1 MENKKFNSVEEEEKD
16 FQNMLNQ
23 AAQIK
28 SYQLSLER
36 KKFDKLP
43 DFFKEGLYN
52 YSYLKNIY
60 KQSYHIKK
68 YTYEAMKSKGVQHLK
83 FKEYDN
89 ALDQFIKC
97 ICIFKYIECS
107 NPKWNSGDG
116 IKDNELKYIEDK
128 GSNDNEKS
136 EIIKMIKSALL
147 NISLV
152 YYLTKDYKSVR
163 EACDEV
169 LKIDPK
175 CVKAFYRKAKSYM
188 DDPKSLISE
197 HIEAQKIL
205 ENAVKIDPDN
215 IEIRSTLE
223 HFNKKL
229 NDEKKSEKKV
239 YKSYY
244 NKINKETKNTEK
256 EKIEESKK
264 LKEENN
270 NGAAQLRMMN
280 LILEICYTQK
290 DLYERQNMKK
300 EVKKLEKV
308 IKQAKKY
315 RDDLNDLMS
324 IDFNNPNEKLINLS
338 KKEGFDLKD
347 KNIQKYF
354 NDLKLKLI
362 NEINEFHESNLNLMK
377 EQNNI
382 NINRYN
388 ELKKEIK
395 IDDEENLF
403 ENKKNVNNDNKDE
416 NNNKNKINNI
426 KNNIDDKNSKNIN
439 KNENNR
445 NNQII
450 MKNNE
455 QLKNTLKLAFSGIF
469 IFLCFYLL
477 KFGLGYYLRN
487 KLDIDI

>member
-128 GSNDNEKS
+128 GSNDNEKF

-188 DDPKSLISE
+188 DDPKSLISD

-256 EKIEESKK
+256 EKKEESKK

-300 EVKKLEKV
+300 DVKKLEKV

-362 NEINEFHESNLNLMK
+362 NEINEFHESNLSLMK

-403 ENKKNVNNDNKDE
+403 ENKKNVNNNNKDE
-416 NNNKNKINNI
+416 NNKINNI

-487 KLDIDI
+487 RLDIDI

>member
-1 MENKKFNSVEEEEKD
+1 MEKKTFNSVEEEEKD

-28 SYQLSLER
+28 SYQMSLER

-60 KQSYHIKK
+60 KQSYQIRK
-68 YTYEAMKSKGVQHLK
+68 YTYEAIKIKGVQHLK
-83 FKEYDN
+83 FKEYEN
-89 ALDQFIKC
+89 ALDQFIKS
-97 ICIFKYIECS
+97 ICIFKYIECL

-116 IKDNELKYIEDK
+116 IKDHELKYIEYK
-128 GSNDNEKS
+128 GNNDLEKA
-136 EIIKMIKSALL
+136 EIIKMIKSSLL

-152 YYLTKDYKSVR
+152 YLITKDYKSVR

-175 CVKAFYRKAKSYM
+175 CVKAYYRKAKSYM
-188 DDPKSLISE
+188 DDPKSMISD
-197 HIEAQKIL
+197 HIEGQKIL
-205 ENAVKIDPDN
+205 EIAYKIDPSN
-215 IEIRSTLE
+215 IEIRKTLE
-223 HFNKKL
+223 QFSKQL
-229 NDEKKSEKKV
+229 SDEKKSEHKI

-256 EKIEESKK
+256 EKKEEDKK
-264 LKEENN
+264 KTEENN
-270 NGAAQLRMMN
+270 SGKAQIRMMN

-290 DLYERQNMKK
+290 EMYERQDMKK

-315 RDDLNDLMS
+315 RDDLNDLIN
-324 IDFNNPNEKLINLS
+324 IDFNNPSEKLINLS

-347 KNIQKYF
+347 KNIQNYF
-354 NDLKLKLI
+354 EELKMKLI
-362 NEINEFHESNLNLMK
+362 KEINEFHESNLNLMK
-377 EQNNI
+377 EQNNK
-382 NINRYN
+382 NIDKFN
-388 ELKKEIK
+388 ELKNQIKNEASNKNNNDTIHNNDNKNDKKEQNVNTNLKDI
-395 IDDEENLF
+395 ENKYKNF
-403 ENKKNVNNDNKDE
+403 ENKKKE
-416 NNNKNKINNI
+416 NNKN
-426 KNNIDDKNSKNIN
+426 
-439 KNENNR
+439 
-445 NNQII
+445 QII
-450 MKNNE
+450 ENNNE

-487 KLDIDI
+487 KLDIDV

>member
-128 GSNDNEKS
+128 GSNDNEKF

-188 DDPKSLISE
+188 DDPKSLISD

-256 EKIEESKK
+256 EKKEESKK

-300 EVKKLEKV
+300 DVKKLEKV

-362 NEINEFHESNLNLMK
+362 NEINEFHESNLSLMK

-403 ENKKNVNNDNKDE
+403 ENKKNVNNNNKDE
-416 NNNKNKINNI
+416 NINKNKINNI

-487 KLDIDI
+487 RLDIDI

>member
-1 MENKKFNSVEEEEKD
+1 MDKKVFNSVEEEEKD

-28 SYQLSLER
+28 SYQMSLER

-60 KQSYHIKK
+60 KQSYAIKK
-68 YTYEAMKSKGVQHLK
+68 YTYEAIKIKGVQHLQ
-83 FKEYDN
+83 FKEYEQ
-89 ALDQFIKC
+89 ALDQFIKS

-116 IKDNELKYIEDK
+116 IKDNELKYIEEK
-128 GSNDNEKS
+128 GNNESEKL
-136 EIIKMIKSALL
+136 EIIKMIKSSLL

-152 YYLTKDYKSVR
+152 YLITKDYPGVR
-163 EACDEV
+163 DACNEV

-175 CVKAFYRKAKSYM
+175 CVKAYYRKAKSYM

-205 ENAVKIDPDN
+205 EIANRMDPNNA
-215 IEIRSTLE
+215 EIRNTLE
-223 HFNKKL
+223 QFNKQI
-229 NDEKKSEKKV
+229 NDEKKSEQKI

-256 EKIEESKK
+256 EK
-264 LKEENN
+264 KEEDKKNKDENN
-270 NGAAQLRMMN
+270 SGVAQIRMMN

-290 DLYERQNMKK
+290 NLYERQDLKK
-300 EVKKLEKV
+300 EVKKLEKI

-315 RDDLNDLMS
+315 RDDLNDLIN
-324 IDFNNPNEKLINLS
+324 IDFNNPSEKLIKLS

-362 NEINEFHESNLNLMK
+362 EEINQFHESNLQLMK
-377 EQNNI
+377 
-382 NINRYN
+382 
-388 ELKKEIK
+388 
-395 IDDEENLF
+395 D
-403 ENKKNVNNDNKDE
+403 
-416 NNNKNKINNI
+416 NNNKNIDTYNELMKKKNKNNEGNKYFEEDEGNKEYNKDNNNNI
-426 KNNIDDKNSKNIN
+426 HKRNVNNEDSLRNKKNKEN
-439 KNENNR
+439 KNK
-445 NNQII
+445 NQII
-450 MKNNE
+450 KNNNE
-455 QLKNTLKLAFSGIF
+455 QLVNTLKLAFSGIF
-469 IFLCFYLL
+469 VFLCFYLL

>member
-1 MENKKFNSVEEEEKD
+1 MEKKSFKTVEDEEKD

-28 SYQLSLER
+28 SYQMSLER

-60 KQSYHIKK
+60 KQSYQIKK
-68 YTYEAMKSKGVQHLK
+68 YTYEAIKIKGIQHLK
-83 FKEYDN
+83 FKEYEN
-89 ALDQFIKC
+89 ALDQFIKS
-97 ICIFKYIECS
+97 ICIFKYIEAL

-128 GSNDNEKS
+128 GNNDNEKN
-136 EIIKMIKSALL
+136 EIIKMIKSSLL

-152 YYLTKDYKSVR
+152 YLITKDYKNVR
-163 EACDEV
+163 DACDEV

-188 DDPKSLISE
+188 DDPKSLISD
-197 HIEAQKIL
+197 HIEGQKIL
-205 ENAVKIDPDN
+205 ETAHKIDPNN
-215 IEIRSTLE
+215 IEIRNTLE
-223 HFNKKL
+223 KFSKQL
-229 NDEKKSEKKV
+229 NDEKKGEQKV

-244 NKINKETKNTEK
+244 NKINKEVKNIEK
-256 EKIEESKK
+256 EK
-264 LKEENN
+264 KEEDKKAKEEKN
-270 NGAAQLRMMN
+270 NGMAQIRMMN

-290 DLYERQNMKK
+290 DLYESQDMKK

-315 RDDLNDLMS
+315 RDDLNDLIN

-354 NDLKLKLI
+354 YDLKLKLI
-362 NEINEFHESNLNLMK
+362 EEINEFHESNINLMK
-377 EQNNI
+377 EQNNN

-388 ELKKEIK
+388 EMKKQINPNDNNNIYKRNNIVNE
-395 IDDEENLF
+395 DN
-403 ENKKNVNNDNKDE
+403 NKKNKNTYKIERTKDNKNDR
-416 NNNKNKINNI
+416 NKK
-426 KNNIDDKNSKNIN
+426 
-439 KNENNR
+439 
-445 NNQII
+445 QII
-450 MKNNE
+450 MNNNE

-469 IFLCFYLL
+469 VFLCFYLL

-487 KLDIDI
+487 KLDINI

>member
-128 GSNDNEKS
+128 GSNDNEKFK
-136 EIIKMIKSALL
+136 IIKMIKSALL

-188 DDPKSLISE
+188 DDPKSLISD

-256 EKIEESKK
+256 EKKEESKK

-300 EVKKLEKV
+300 DVKKLEKV

-362 NEINEFHESNLNLMK
+362 NEINEFHESNLSLMK

-403 ENKKNVNNDNKDE
+403 ENKKNVNNNNKDE

-487 KLDIDI
+487 RLDIDI

>member
-36 KKFDKLP
+36 QKFDKLP

-136 EIIKMIKSALL
+136 EIIKMIKSSLL

-175 CVKAFYRKAKSYM
+175 CVNAFYRKAKSYM

-256 EKIEESKK
+256 EKKEESKK

>member
-1 MENKKFNSVEEEEKD
+1 MDKKVFNSVEEEEKD

-28 SYQLSLER
+28 SYQMSLER

-60 KQSYHIKK
+60 KQSYAIKK
-68 YTYEAMKSKGVQHLK
+68 YTYEAIKIKGVQHLQ
-83 FKEYDN
+83 FKEYEQ
-89 ALDQFIKC
+89 ALDQFIKS

-116 IKDNELKYIEDK
+116 IKDNELKYIEEK
-128 GSNDNEKS
+128 GNNESEKL
-136 EIIKMIKSALL
+136 EIIKMIKSSLL

-152 YYLTKDYKSVR
+152 YLITKDYPGVR
-163 EACDEV
+163 DACNEV

-175 CVKAFYRKAKSYM
+175 CVKAYYRKAKSYM

-205 ENAVKIDPDN
+205 EIANRMDPNNA
-215 IEIRSTLE
+215 EIRNTLE
-223 HFNKKL
+223 QFNKQI
-229 NDEKKSEKKV
+229 NDEKKSEQKI

-256 EKIEESKK
+256 EK
-264 LKEENN
+264 KEEDKKNKDENN
-270 NGAAQLRMMN
+270 SGVAQIRMMN

-290 DLYERQNMKK
+290 NLYERQDLKK
-300 EVKKLEKV
+300 EVKKLEKI

-315 RDDLNDLMS
+315 RDDLNDLIN
-324 IDFNNPNEKLINLS
+324 IDFNNPSEKLIKLS

-362 NEINEFHESNLNLMK
+362 EEINQFHESNLQLMK
-377 EQNNI
+377 
-382 NINRYN
+382 
-388 ELKKEIK
+388 
-395 IDDEENLF
+395 D
-403 ENKKNVNNDNKDE
+403 
-416 NNNKNKINNI
+416 NNNKNIDTYNELMKKKN
-426 KNNIDDKNSKNIN
+426 KNNEGNNNNEEDEGNKEYNKDNNNNIN
-439 KNENNR
+439 KR
-445 NNQII
+445 NL
-450 MKNNE
+450 NNE
-455 QLKNTLKLAFSGIF
+455 DS
-469 IFLCFYLL
+469 
-477 KFGLGYYLRN
+477 LRN
-487 KLDIDI
+487 KKNKENKNKN

>member
-128 GSNDNEKS
+128 GSNDNEKF

-188 DDPKSLISE
+188 DDPKSLISD

-256 EKIEESKK
+256 EKKEESKK

-300 EVKKLEKV
+300 DVKKLEKV

-362 NEINEFHESNLNLMK
+362 NEINEFHESNLSLMK

-487 KLDIDI
+487 RLDIDI

>member
-1 MENKKFNSVEEEEKD
+1 MEKKVFNSVEEEEKD

-28 SYQLSLER
+28 SYQMSLER

-60 KQSYHIKK
+60 KQSYQIRK
-68 YTYEAMKSKGVQHLK
+68 YTYEAIKIKGVQHLK
-83 FKEYDN
+83 FKEYEN
-89 ALDQFIKC
+89 ALDQFIKS
-97 ICIFKYIECS
+97 ICIFKYIECL

-116 IKDNELKYIEDK
+116 IKDNELKYIEYK
-128 GSNDNEKS
+128 GNNDLEKV
-136 EIIKMIKSALL
+136 EIIKMIKSSLL

-152 YYLTKDYKSVR
+152 YLITKDYKSVR

-175 CVKAFYRKAKSYM
+175 CVKAYYRKAKSYM
-188 DDPKSLISE
+188 DDPKSMISD
-197 HIEAQKIL
+197 HIEGQKIL
-205 ENAVKIDPDN
+205 EIAYKIDPSN
-215 IEIRSTLE
+215 IEIRKTLE
-223 HFNKKL
+223 QFSKQL
-229 NDEKKSEKKV
+229 SDEKKSEHKI

-256 EKIEESKK
+256 EKKEEDKK
-264 LKEENN
+264 KTEENN
-270 NGAAQLRMMN
+270 SGTAQIRMMN

-290 DLYERQNMKK
+290 ELYERQDMKK

-315 RDDLNDLMS
+315 RDDLNDLIN
-324 IDFNNPNEKLINLS
+324 IDFNNPSEKLINLS

-347 KNIQKYF
+347 KNIQNYF
-354 NDLKLKLI
+354 GELKMKLI
-362 NEINEFHESNLNLMK
+362 KEINEFHESNLNLMK
-377 EQNNI
+377 EQNNK
-382 NINRYN
+382 NIDKFN
-388 ELKKEIK
+388 ELKNQIKNDTNNKSNNDTIHNNDSKNDIKKQNVSTNLKEFEK
-395 IDDEENLF
+395 IYKNI
-403 ENKKNVNNDNKDE
+403 ENKKKE
-416 NNNKNKINNI
+416 NNKN
-426 KNNIDDKNSKNIN
+426 
-439 KNENNR
+439 
-445 NNQII
+445 QII
-450 MKNNE
+450 ENNNE

-487 KLDIDI
+487 KLDIDV

>member
-128 GSNDNEKS
+128 GSNDNEKF

-188 DDPKSLISE
+188 DDPKSLISD

-256 EKIEESKK
+256 EKKEESKK

-300 EVKKLEKV
+300 DVKKLEKV

-362 NEINEFHESNLNLMK
+362 NEINEFHESNLSLMK

-403 ENKKNVNNDNKDE
+403 ENKKNVNNNNKDE

-487 KLDIDI
+487 RLDIDI

>member
-1 MENKKFNSVEEEEKD
+1 MFNSVEEEEKD

-28 SYQLSLER
+28 SYQMSLER

-60 KQSYHIKK
+60 RQSYPIKK
-68 YTYEAMKSKGVQHLK
+68 YTYEAIKSKGVQHLK
-83 FKEYDN
+83 FKEYEN
-89 ALDQFIKC
+89 ALDQFIKS
-97 ICIFKYIECS
+97 ICIFKYIES
-107 NPKWNSGDG
+107 LNPKWNSGDG
-116 IKDNELKYIEDK
+116 IKDNELKYIEYK
-128 GSNDNEKS
+128 GNNDSEKA
-136 EIIKMIKSALL
+136 EILKMIKSSLL

-152 YYLTKDYKSVR
+152 YFITKEYKSVR

-175 CVKAFYRKAKSYM
+175 CVKAYYRKAKSYI

-205 ENAVKIDPDN
+205 EIANKIDPNN
-215 IEIRSTLE
+215 IEIRNTLE
-223 HFNKKL
+223 QFNKQL
-229 NDEKKSEKKV
+229 YDEKKSEQKI

-256 EKIEESKK
+256 EKKEEEKK
-264 LKEENN
+264 IIEENN
-270 NGAAQLRMMN
+270 SGVAQIRMMN
-280 LILEICYTQK
+280 LILEICYSQK
-290 DLYERQNMKK
+290 NLYERQDMKK
-300 EVKKLEKV
+300 EIKKLEKG
-308 IKQAKKY
+308 IKQAKQY
-315 RDDLNDLMS
+315 RDDLNDLIN
-324 IDFNNPNEKLINLS
+324 IDFNNPSEKLINLS

-362 NEINEFHESNLNLMK
+362 KEINEFHESNINLMK
-377 EQNNI
+377 EQNNN
-382 NINRYN
+382 NINLFKD
-388 ELKKEIK
+388 LKKQTDQNDKNICKRNINEENPAKNKKIYKNEKIKENK
-395 IDDEENLF
+395 IDKNDK
-403 ENKKNVNNDNKDE
+403 NKKL
-416 NNNKNKINNI
+416 
-426 KNNIDDKNSKNIN
+426 
-439 KNENNR
+439 
-445 NNQII
+445 II
-450 MKNNE
+450 LKNNE

-469 IFLCFYLL
+469 VFLCFYLL

-487 KLDIDI
+487 KLNIDI